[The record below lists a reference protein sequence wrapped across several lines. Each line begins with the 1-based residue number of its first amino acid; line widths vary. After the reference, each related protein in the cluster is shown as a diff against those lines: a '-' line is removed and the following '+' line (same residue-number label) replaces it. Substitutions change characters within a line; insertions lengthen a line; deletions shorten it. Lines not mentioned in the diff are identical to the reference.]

1 MFSQGQNEL
10 WVIYW
15 WFFFGGKRGAKTQYF
30 TEYHRILIVTMEK
43 QRRKIKLPSANPW
56 EYLRTYQHVPESSK
70 LQKDEI
76 PQLQCRTTHCVSLQ
90 EYEHNVNDGL
100 YSIYGYRVGQSPEF
114 MRDWLHYFITTV
126 YKTHF
131 KRIGLTYL
139 TSKGLSLELWAES
152 IKNGRQPDFFVL
164 LALNALLET
173 HAAVHISNNRM
184 WTTLNDPPGN
194 HDSILEHCEYHLVYL
209 GNGNFIELVKRQ
221 RPLIVVHTDE
231 DIKTVEIGSLT
242 FDEEETLNSVIS
254 KGLDITS
261 KSKSKS
267 ALHAENTSS
276 AHCLVKQE
284 PLDSVPAVA
293 KEKQPKRVRRRLVVK
308 LHKLATDSDGN
319 VILTEEL
326 KRHLI
331 SPSGYDSDETIIY
344 NFGGITPS
352 NKLKLVREPKKPKLR
367 KSGRSATRSRFDIS
381 VYGIKRKKKRTYI
394 ACKIPG
400 CSSKFPS
407 VREWNSHHRL
417 VHRGTLLKCNVC
429 MKKFNTPSFLRDHAY
444 VHSKSNY
451 KCEKCDKNFP
461 FKSLYRIHVRT
472 HLRSKIYKCFA
483 GSCNKEYKWPQDLHR
498 HILTHLQKRYNCNMC
513 DYSNTQ
519 NYLLKRHLKKHS
531 DKTNYECEL
540 CEFKCKWYTQ
550 LKRHLTKCTI
560 SKTKKF

>member
-1 MFSQGQNEL
+1 
-10 WVIYW
+10 
-15 WFFFGGKRGAKTQYF
+15 
-30 TEYHRILIVTMEK
+30 MEK

-90 EYEHNVNDGL
+90 QYEHNVNDGL

-114 MRDWLHYFITTV
+114 MREWLHYFITTV

-221 RPLIVVHTDE
+221 RPLIVVHTNE

-267 ALHAENTSS
+267 ALLAESTSS
-276 AHCLVKQE
+276 EHCLVKQE
-284 PLDSVPAVA
+284 PLDTVPAVA

-308 LHKLATDSDGN
+308 LHKLATDNDGN

-352 NKLKLVREPKKPKLR
+352 NKLKLVREPKKPKVR

-381 VYGIKRKKKRTYI
+381 VYGIKRNKKRTYI

-519 NYLLKRHLKKHS
+519 KYLLKRHLKKHS

-560 SKTKKF
+560 SKIKKF